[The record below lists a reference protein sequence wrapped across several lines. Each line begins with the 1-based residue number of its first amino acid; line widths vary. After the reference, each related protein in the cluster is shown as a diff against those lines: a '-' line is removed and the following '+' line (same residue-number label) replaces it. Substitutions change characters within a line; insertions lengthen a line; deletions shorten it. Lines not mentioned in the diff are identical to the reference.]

1 MPPPLNFNVNIY
13 GSGPQREDLAHGA
26 QTERGCGPRQ
36 APRGGKKKKQNLALS
51 QLAGHTSNFL
61 FSFTLTRLHLQS
73 RGSCESYR
81 EAHERKNPLGAGKA
95 EL

>member
-1 MPPPLNFNVNIY
+1 MPPPLNFSVNIY
-13 GSGPQREDLAHGA
+13 GSGPQRADSAHRA

-36 APRGGKKKKQNLALS
+36 APHRERKKILALS

-73 RGSCESYR
+73 HGSCESCR